1 MERFN
6 FTHSAIVFLLLLLVY
21 SCKKET
27 ANFTLSGTITDETLN
42 QKLAGATIRLYA
54 VPIGTTDQN
63 LISSLT
69 IGADGHYSF
78 TFPRDKTEKYILLVQ
93 KSGYF
98 DLSQEVYFSELSI
111 EHETIRNY
119 STTAKAWVKLNFVN
133 TAPASLSDHLQ
144 VIKQSGKKDCAAC
157 CTNSEIN
164 LYGIVDSTMVFV
176 NDGNTV
182 FSYLYFVLGTSDQ
195 GLKSVV
201 TTPFDTTELSL
212 YY

>member
-1 MERFN
+1 MKRFN
-6 FTHSAIVFLLLLLVY
+6 LTSSAFAFIFLFLVA

-27 ANFTLSGTITDETLN
+27 ATFTLSGILTDETLN
-42 QKLAGATIRLYA
+42 QKLAGATIRLYS
-54 VPIGTTDQN
+54 VPIGTSDQN
-63 LISSLT
+63 LISSST
-69 IGADGHYSF
+69 IGNDGHYSF
-78 TFPRDKTEKYILLVQ
+78 TFPRDKTEKYIILVQ

-98 DLSQEVYFSELSI
+98 DINKEVYFSDLSI

-119 STTAKAWVKLNFVN
+119 STTAIAWVKLNFVN
-133 TAPASLSDHLQ
+133 TAPASVNDHLQ
-144 VIKQSGKKDCAAC
+144 VMKQAGKKDCAAC

-164 LYGIVDSTMVFV
+164 LYGIVDSSLVFV
-176 NDGNTV
+176 NDGNTL